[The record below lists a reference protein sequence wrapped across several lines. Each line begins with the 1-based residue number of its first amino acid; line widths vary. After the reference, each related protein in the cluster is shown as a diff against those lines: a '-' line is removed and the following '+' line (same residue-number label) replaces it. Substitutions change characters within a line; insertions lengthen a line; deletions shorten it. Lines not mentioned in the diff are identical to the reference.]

1 MLRVRLDVYRTEE
14 LCQVVVYIYHSTWA
28 GFTLLIL
35 TWGQCE
41 GLILGIGAE
50 RNFTPTSFFIAGNRR
65 SSIFRMLM
73 RVTTSRGAVGRR
85 VELCT
90 ILNNFFY

>member
-50 RNFTPTSFFIAGNRR
+50 RNFTPTSFFIAANRR
-65 SSIFRMLM
+65 SSIIRMLM
-73 RVTTSRGAVGRR
+73 RVTTSRGAAGRK
-85 VELCT
+85 VDV
-90 ILNNFFY
+90 